1 MPYVTVEVPDSLP
14 AHQVAKVIGDAACT
28 LAVLNGMNC
37 QRVAEQ
43 PTLVFRVF
51 PMQQQKPAP
60 AKVVSLTERR
70 KACGRS
76 YHFNPDFPPS
86 AA

>member
-1 MPYVTVEVPDSLP
+1 MAYVTVEVPDSLS

-28 LAVLNGMNC
+28 LAQLNGMNC

-51 PMQQQKPAP
+51 PLAQPKAP
-60 AKVVSLTERR
+60 LPPKVVTLAERR
-70 KACGRS
+70 KSAFSFRLS
-76 YHFNPDFPPS
+76 PDFPPS